1 VSESDSNEIPIYR
14 CSCHGARSGS
24 ENLQMHEAWD
34 AVSLSKQPWRAAV
47 GTEHIRRSQG
57 DCSCGYKQARSAPDA
72 LDERLRLQGGGSHLR
87 FTRWQHCLCRAWIQP
102 HGDGS
107 ASKAWREVFPPRCPR
122 RSVWPIAA
130 VIPRS
135 RRYVRCRRRY
145 GPNMVSDGGL
155 PTLRSSTR
163 LPADHSTAP

>member
-1 VSESDSNEIPIYR
+1 MYPACQNAIQMKYLYTVAAAMARESGPKIFKCMRLGMP
-14 CSCHGARSGS
+14 
-24 ENLQMHEAWD
+24 
-34 AVSLSKQPWRAAV
+34 SLSLTKLPWRAAV

-145 GPNMVSDGGL
+145 GPNMVSDGG
-155 PTLRSSTR
+155 
-163 LPADHSTAP
+163 